1 MLIYRFFMAIRLRSL
16 FSDSFIYGISGV
28 LSRFIGIFLTPL
40 YTRVYLPSDY
50 GVMGML
56 NNAYALVTILL
67 VFALDNSSAR
77 WFYDTDDKED
87 RKRTINTWLWFY
99 LIFSLIACVLFFLTA
114 PSISVLLFKDLHQG
128 AIYIRLLALSFP
140 MMVWMAVA
148 NNVLR
153 FERKAIPAVLLSLTY
168 SIVLI
173 IFSVVFVLY
182 MRLGLLGAYYAQ
194 MVASLCAMILSLI
207 LIRGWIGSI
216 RWFEWS
222 RLVEMIKYSMPFVPA
237 SIAYWL
243 VNLSG
248 IFFVNAYLSQSEAGL
263 YQIGTSI
270 AAVVG
275 LATVAF
281 QQAWSPFAFS
291 ILNQDDAKEIYAK
304 VFYIYI
310 LIVGTFCMLISLFAP
325 EALIILTTPKYY
337 GAGWVASILAFS
349 YLAIGLTS
357 IADIGTA
364 IAKKTAPLGFIS
376 VVSAIVL
383 VILNFQLIPLMGKEG
398 AALAICFSQ
407 LLVPVYMFYRSNQ
420 VFPIPYNFRK
430 ALLVTTYMVTV
441 SVLGR
446 LIDTGNI
453 FDNIILKLIILLISA
468 VMFYRLNKKQI
479 LSVVQRL
486 RGGKL

>member
-1 MLIYRFFMAIRLRSL
+1 MAIKLKSL
-16 FSDSFIYGISGV
+16 FSDSIIYGISGV

-50 GVMGML
+50 GIMGML
-56 NNAYALVTILL
+56 NNGYALVTIIL
-67 VFALDNSSAR
+67 VFALDNSTAR
-77 WFYDTDDKED
+77 WFYDTDNTLE

-99 LIFSLIACVLFFLTA
+99 LVFSMIACVVFYLTA
-114 PSISVLLFKDLHQG
+114 PGLSSLMFNDVNDG
-128 AIYIRLLALSFP
+128 VTYIRLLGLALP

-153 FERKAIPAVLLSLTY
+153 FERKAVPAVILSLTY
-168 SIVLI
+168 SLVLI
-173 IFSVVFVLY
+173 AFSVLFVLY
-182 MRLGLLGAYYAQ
+182 MKLGLLGAYYAQ
-194 MVASLCAMILSLI
+194 IVASFCSMILSLA
-207 LIRGWIGSI
+207 LIKNWIGSVTL
-216 RWFEWS
+216 FDWS
-222 RLVEMIKYSMPFVPA
+222 RLVAMIKYSLPFVPA

-248 IFFVNAYLSQSEAGL
+248 IFFVNAYLSESEAGL

-275 LATVAF
+275 LITIAF

-291 ILNQDDAKEIYAK
+291 IINQNDAKEIYAK
-304 VFYIYI
+304 VFYLYV
-310 LIVGTFCMLISLFAP
+310 LLVGTFCMLISLFAP

-376 VVSAIVL
+376 VISVIVL
-383 VILNFQLIPLMGKEG
+383 VLLNFQLIPALGKEG
-398 AALAICFSQ
+398 AALAICISQ
-407 LLVPVYMFYRSNQ
+407 FIVPIYMFYRSNK
-420 VFPIPYNFRK
+420 VYPIPYKFK
-430 ALLVTTYMVTV
+430 VAILITFYLVGV
-441 SVLGR
+441 SVAGR
-446 LIDTGNI
+446 LIDTGNVWY
-453 FDNIILKLIILLISA
+453 NIAIKFGILLGSI
-468 VMFYRLNKKQI
+468 VVFYQLNKNQMMMI
-479 LSVVQRL
+479 VQRFK
-486 RGGKL
+486 GGRTV

>member
-1 MLIYRFFMAIRLRSL
+1 MAIKLKSL
-16 FSDSFIYGISGV
+16 FSDSLIYGISGV

-50 GVMGML
+50 GIMGML
-56 NNAYALVTILL
+56 NNGYALVTIIL
-67 VFALDNSSAR
+67 VFALDNSTAR
-77 WFYDTDDKED
+77 WFYDSDDKQE

-99 LIFSLIACVLFFLTA
+99 LIFSLIACILFYVTA
-114 PSISVLLFKDLHQG
+114 PVLSTLLFHNLEEG
-128 AIYIRLLALSFP
+128 AIYIRLLGLALP

-153 FERKAIPAVLLSLTY
+153 FERKAIPAVILSLTY
-168 SIVLI
+168 SLVLI
-173 IFSVVFVLY
+173 AFSVVFVLY
-182 MRLGLLGAYYAQ
+182 MKLGLLGAYYAQ
-194 MVASLCAMILSLI
+194 IVASFCSMILSLV
-207 LIRGWIGSI
+207 LIKDWIGSI
-216 RWFEWS
+216 KLFEWS
-222 RLVEMIKYSMPFVPA
+222 RWMAMIRYSLPFVPA

-248 IFFVNAYLSQSEAGL
+248 VFFVNAYLSESEAGL

-275 LATVAF
+275 LITLAF

-291 ILNQDDAKEIYAK
+291 IINQPDAKDIYAK
-304 VFYIYI
+304 VFYIYV
-310 LIVGTFCMLISLFAP
+310 LLVGTFCMLISLFAP

-383 VILNFQLIPLMGKEG
+383 VVLNFQLIPSLGKEG
-398 AALAICFSQ
+398 AALAICISQ
-407 LLVPVYMFYRSNQ
+407 FIVPIYMFYRSGK
-420 VFPIPYNFRK
+420 VYPIPYKFKMAIGITCYVIGASIAGRLVETGNVGVNIGIK
-430 ALLVTTYMVTV
+430 LCILLV
-441 SVLGR
+441 SV
-446 LIDTGNI
+446 I
-453 FDNIILKLIILLISA
+453 
-468 VMFYRLNKKQI
+468 VFYRFNKNHVI
-479 LSVVQRL
+479 SIIQRL
-486 RGGKL
+486 RGGGAL